1 MKLHLAC
8 WHRYIPDW
16 IHVDL
21 CDMPHI
27 DYNSSMDHLPFIE
40 DNSVDTI
47 YISHGLG
54 YLAPG
59 QVDTAFDEWWRVL
72 KPNGTL
78 RLSVP
83 NLKAVWQ
90 VYELTD
96 DINQLSGAIHGRM
109 LINSHLGQ
117 SIVQHQAHYDIKTL
131 TKLFTI
137 HRFHNISSWDWRDTE
152 HSAID
157 DYSQAYWPH
166 MQKSNGILLS
176 LNLQAQKYTK

>member
-8 WHRYIPDW
+8 WHRYIPGW

-27 DYNSSMDHLPFIE
+27 NYNSSMDHLPFIE

-47 YISHGLG
+47 YISHGLS
-54 YLAPG
+54 YLESSR
-59 QVDTAFDEWWRVL
+59 VDAAFDEWWRVL
-72 KPNGTL
+72 QPNGTL

-90 VYELTD
+90 IYERTD
-96 DINQLSGAIHGRM
+96 DINQLSGALYGRM
-109 LINSHLGQ
+109 SINTPLGQ
-117 SIVQHQAHYDIKTL
+117 RTVQHQALYDIPTL

-137 HRFHNISSWDWRDTE
+137 HRFHNISLWDWRDTE

-166 MQKSNGILLS
+166 MQKNDGNLMS
-176 LNLQAQKYTK
+176 LNLQAQKYIK